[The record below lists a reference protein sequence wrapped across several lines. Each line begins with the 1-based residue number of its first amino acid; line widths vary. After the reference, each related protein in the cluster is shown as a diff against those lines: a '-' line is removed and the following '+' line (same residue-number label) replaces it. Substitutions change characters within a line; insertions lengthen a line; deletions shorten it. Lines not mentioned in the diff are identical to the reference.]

1 MAAAPLLV
9 TGGRGFLG
17 RHVVRLA
24 AAAGIDVVAPDRAEL
39 DVLDVSAVEQCI
51 RSIRPTAIAHL
62 AYRVDERDTIVDG
75 SACVARLAAEVGARL
90 VHLSTDVVF
99 AGRTEPYSEA
109 DPPTPVYAYGAAKA
123 DAERVVAELDPGA
136 VLVRTSLLYAADPH
150 DPGAPVEAVRRAL
163 QDPASSVFFTDEVRC
178 PALVDDVAAGVVALC
193 RDRALAGVSGPL
205 HLAGTDAL
213 SRFEFAQS
221 IALWLGIN
229 GAALRAG
236 THADFGLVRPDHLI
250 LDSSRAAS
258 LGLRCR
264 GVRSVLSSR
273 PARPA
278 PP

>member
-17 RHVVRLA
+17 RRVVRLA
-24 AAAGIDVVAPDRAEL
+24 AAAGIDVVAPGSAEL
-39 DVLDVSAVEQCI
+39 DVRDAAAVERCL
-51 RSIRPTAIAHL
+51 RSIRPAAIAHL

-75 SACVARLAAEVGARL
+75 SAHVARCAAQTGARL

-99 AGRTEPYSEA
+99 GGRAEPYTEA
-109 DPPTPVYAYGAAKA
+109 DSPAPVYPYGAAKA

-163 QDPASSVFFTDEVRC
+163 QDPASSVFFSDEVRC

-193 RDRALAGVSGPL
+193 HDRALVGVSGPL
-205 HLAGTDAL
+205 HLAGADAL
-213 SRFEFAQS
+213 SRFELAQA
-221 IALWLGIN
+221 IASWLGVD

-236 THADFGLVRPDHLI
+236 THADLGLVRPGHLV
-250 LDSSRAAS
+250 LDSTRAAS

-264 GVRSVLSSR
+264 GVSAVLSSQ
-273 PARPA
+273 A
-278 PP
+278 